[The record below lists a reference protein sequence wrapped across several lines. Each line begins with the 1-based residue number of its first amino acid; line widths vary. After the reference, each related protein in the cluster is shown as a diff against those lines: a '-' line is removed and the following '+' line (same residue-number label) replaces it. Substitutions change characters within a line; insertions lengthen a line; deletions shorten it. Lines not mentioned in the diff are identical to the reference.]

1 MERDLSVGFY
11 FYFSIAK
18 FQALF
23 LVEDPFK
30 HVPPSW
36 RRTLIDH
43 LAPLLNGT
51 GTSDAISIPGIAG
64 AFCTPGLDKCWETS
78 GMMHILG
85 SKSPESL
92 SDLCCVRKLL
102 KMTIK
107 LKTYIETRNSHGT
120 NAGSHGSSD
129 PKIQAWIWYGV
140 FKEGDD
146 HMISY
151 DHFPRINIAM
161 MNATNGCRWSFVTQF
176 LFNQLGIKWSHGFPV
191 SRIVFWIFDLTTV
204 ANIRVFCGQD
214 AGMVYHD
221 FHGIFSNFCTGISVS
236 SQDTKSWEASMR
248 CCPLGEPHAEVT
260 EKSLKCWFQTLTVF
274 QWLELNRWTVNHNT
288 PKKVGTEIEL
298 VGLSDYQYSR
308 YF

>member
-64 AFCTPGLDKCWETS
+64 AFCTPGLDKCWDTS

-85 SKSPESL
+85 SNSPESL

-176 LFNQLGIKWSHGFPV
+176 LFNQLGIKLSYLNWISLARIPSFENCVLDLWFDNSCKYSGVLRPRCWYGLPWFSWYILKFLYRDKCLIPRHEKLGSLHAVLPAGGAACRSHRKVIEMLVSNTDGVPV
-191 SRIVFWIFDLTTV
+191 AW
-204 ANIRVFCGQD
+204 
-214 AGMVYHD
+214 
-221 FHGIFSNFCTGISVS
+221 
-236 SQDTKSWEASMR
+236 
-248 CCPLGEPHAEVT
+248 T
-260 EKSLKCWFQTLTVF
+260 E
-274 QWLELNRWTVNHNT
+274 
-288 PKKVGTEIEL
+288 
-298 VGLSDYQYSR
+298 
-308 YF
+308 